1 MALPPTFLGKTALQW
16 FTFAV
21 STAYQIAQHN
31 KMKREADKRKGFAIN
46 TRGEATHIPIVYGK
60 QAVGFIEA
68 NHKTLNSFTYSAPN
82 SGGTEWHSKNSFL
95 NQNRGAGK
103 NSLLIMDGAI
113 CQGGIEGVQGIEV
126 DARQYNKD
134 KKHRHVFHTYNTQL
148 ASTSSLGSSNGLGD
162 NHFFTGLSHST
173 AAFLLNR
180 DDYNYNGIPNVTFF
194 VKGRKVRPVINS
206 GGSYSLGAYIYSNNP
221 SWCLLDYLLGD
232 HGRNINV
239 SDVDLESF
247 YNAGTICNTTVM
259 NNVTVAG
266 SVNGEY
272 PIEAYNTLND
282 FPDVTSDDTS
292 EETYYKA
299 VDTGNFYTFTQ
310 TGTEEEPNGSYSSA
324 TLGTRSIPLYECNIS
339 LDSEQTVRDNIEAI
353 LNTMPLSVLT
363 WTSDGKYKLQL
374 EYPSDQ
380 TELEALTV
388 KTFNNDNIIRDS
400 IDLQWAAASERY
412 NSVTVTF
419 LNEHENFKED
429 SKTWPDKETAA
440 GRALSATLLSQD
452 NNQPM
457 STDINLTG
465 ITDPY
470 HALAHAEQIG
480 RQSRT
485 FHTLSFVATK
495 EAIGLEPGDF
505 IKVELPLSDID
516 AVYRVNSTE
525 ISEDLTVKIDAF
537 YIDINGY
544 AWNVSDNDLPG
555 VTETNPTNF
564 DPDLITNLSWSTT
577 ALYNGVA
584 SGSLSWT
591 AADSDVLYYIVQA
604 SNDNQTTWFDL
615 GTTTGSV
622 FDVTALAQG
631 SYHWAVR
638 TVAPNG
644 QVSGRVVIGPYSLL
658 YTGPRTQDYIY
669 GTTANQDTNT
679 QSYNDTL
686 SETSYPYVAVIDY
699 KPDEQPTLPVRSSSG
714 ITLNFLSRTATLVRE
729 LSVYQ
734 RSLST
739 PSAPSGGSYNFST
752 NTLTPP
758 SGWYNSVPI
767 GVGPVWISNSQAEG
781 LSATTNA
788 TPASWSSPA
797 ILGQD
802 GEDAGVLI
810 VYADDA
816 SGTNKTTT
824 YSNQEYVLYYE
835 YAGTAPS
842 VSTVTGTWVK
852 FVGDDGTS
860 GQGIWP
866 IYATNASGSSQSFTI
881 GSREYV
887 TFYESISQPTLPVS
901 GQTFVKFIGDDGVT
915 GDDAP
920 RLTTVRVYRGATSQ
934 PSAPSATITWSN
946 LAVSGL
952 TSGWSLTAPTIDASS
967 TTTFYFSDI
976 SFTDPTGTAS
986 STDAT
991 GTTPTRSVNF
1001 DGIVSFTNLNTRLA
1015 DATTVIDGD
1024 RITTGT
1030 IDATQVNVTNI
1041 RADSIS
1047 VGTGTINTGVIPT
1060 LNQSKISG
1068 LTTDLSNVNT
1078 VASNAQSTADTAV
1091 NDASTAQSTANTAQS
1106 TADTAQSTANTAES
1120 TANTAQSTANTAQ
1133 STANTANSTANT
1145 AYTTAIGK
1153 IKSYYQSSTPSASA
1167 VGDIWFNTS
1176 QQKNYYWTGSSWQ
1189 PVALTADSIA
1199 ANYVYA
1205 GSVNAS
1211 QINAGTIN
1219 ADRIPTMATNQFTT
1233 MSGLYGNRSGDTDDP
1248 AATGIITTLYYTPSS
1263 SSKVLLSFYADV
1275 TFEQRGGGEGSY
1287 AFATDVYLNNSLV
1300 IVMGGGAST
1309 DGPVSAKLQGF
1320 HSFNSSATQQTIQ
1333 VRWRQFR
1340 GRKGRMQI
1348 HSGFVAGLFTQT

>member
-1 MALPPTFLGKTALQW
+1 MAPVVAKTALQW

-68 NHKTLNSFTYSAPN
+68 NHKTQNSFTYSAPN
-82 SGGTEWHSKNSFL
+82 SGGTEWHSKKTFL

-180 DDYNYNGIPNVTFF
+180 DDYNYNGIPSVTFF

-221 SWCLLDYLLGD
+221 SWCLLDYLLGE
-232 HGRNINV
+232 HGRNIDV

-310 TGTEEEPNGSYSSA
+310 TGTDESPNGSYSSA

-363 WTSDGKYKLQL
+363 WTSEGKYKLQL

-380 TELEALTV
+380 TELEALSV

-440 GRALSATLLSQD
+440 GRTLSATLLSQD

-470 HALAHAEQIG
+470 HALAHAEQIA
-480 RQSRT
+480 RQSRS

-658 YTGPRTQDYIY
+658 YTGPLTQDYIY
-669 GTTANQDTNT
+669 GTTSNQDTNT

-714 ITLNFLSRTATLVRE
+714 ITLNFLPRTATLVRE

-835 YAGTAPS
+835 YTGTAPS

-852 FVGDDGTS
+852 FVGADGTS

-866 IYATNASGSSQSFTI
+866 IYATSAAGASQSFTA

-887 TFYESISQPTLPVS
+887 TFYESLSQPTLPVS
-901 GQTFVKFIGDDGVT
+901 GQTFVKFIGDDGIS
-915 GDDAP
+915 GDPGAAGSNAP
-920 RLTTVRVYRGATSQ
+920 RLSNVRVYRGATSQ
-934 PSAPSATITWSN
+934 PSAPSATITWST
-946 LAVSGL
+946 LAVSSL

-967 TTTFYFSDI
+967 TTTYYFSDI
-976 SFTDPTGTAS
+976 SFVDATAS
-986 STDAT
+986 ATSTSST
-991 GTTPTRSVNF
+991 GTTPTRSINF

-1015 DATTVIDGD
+1015 DANTVIDGD

-1030 IDATQVNVTNI
+1030 IDATQVNVTNLN
-1041 RADSIS
+1041 ASSIT
-1047 VGTGTINTGVIPT
+1047 VGTFPQSQITNLSTDLTTINNAAG
-1060 LNQSKISG
+1060 
-1068 LTTDLSNVNT
+1068 
-1078 VASNAQSTADTAV
+1078 AAQSTANTAV
-1091 NDASTAQSTANTAQS
+1091 SDASTAQSTADSAATTATTAQS
-1106 TADTAQSTANTAES
+1106 TADSAAT
-1120 TANTAQSTANTAQ
+1120 
-1133 STANTANSTANT
+1133 TANTANSTANT
-1145 AYTTAIGK
+1145 AYTTSIGK
-1153 IKSYYQSSTPSASA
+1153 IKSYYQSNTPTASA

-1189 PVALTADSIA
+1189 AVALTADSIA

-1205 GSVNAS
+1205 GVVNAT
-1211 QINAGTIN
+1211 QINAGTLSIDRLPGLSTVAYDLSAGVAYIQQATATVTATFSSVPAGSKIIVNAAVGIN
-1219 ADRIPTMATNQFTT
+1219 GPGGSNDQSQGQISATSTGSFSVNAWNLSAFSYAVFGSTNEPLDWYYH
-1233 MSGLYGNRSGDTDDP
+1233 SGL
-1248 AATGIITTLYYTPSS
+1248 ATKSSTGSCSFTFQIYCNYSRRTYIDAMSITA
-1263 SSKVLLSFYADV
+1263 VA
-1275 TFEQRGGGEGSY
+1275 
-1287 AFATDVYLNNSLV
+1287 
-1300 IVMGGGAST
+1300 
-1309 DGPVSAKLQGF
+1309 
-1320 HSFNSSATQQTIQ
+1320 IQ
-1333 VRWRQFR
+1333 
-1340 GRKGRMQI
+1340 
-1348 HSGFVAGLFTQT
+1348 A

>member
-1 MALPPTFLGKTALQW
+1 MPFLGKTALQW
-16 FTFAV
+16 FAFAV

-68 NHKTLNSFTYSAPN
+68 NHKTQNSFTYSAPN

-126 DARQYNKD
+126 DGRQYNKD

-148 ASTSSLGSSNGLGD
+148 ASTSSLGSSNGFGANS

-221 SWCLLDYLLGD
+221 SWCLLDYLLGE

-363 WTSDGKYKLQL
+363 WTSEGKYKLQL

-380 TELEALTV
+380 TELEALAV

-440 GRALSATLLSQD
+440 GRTLSATLLSQD

-555 VTETNPTNF
+555 VTTTNPTNF

-658 YTGPRTQDYIY
+658 YTGPLTQDYIY

-686 SETSYPYVAVIDY
+686 SEASYPYVAVIDY
-699 KPDEQPTLPVRSSSG
+699 KPDEQPTLPIRSSSG
-714 ITLNFLSRTATLVRE
+714 ITLNFLPRTATLVRE

-739 PSAPSGGSYNFST
+739 PSAPSGGSYDFST

-788 TPASWSSPA
+788 TPASWSTPA

-824 YSNQEYVLYYE
+824 YSNQEYVLYHE
-835 YAGTAPS
+835 YTGTAPS

-852 FVGDDGTS
+852 FVGADGTS

-866 IYATNASGSSQSFTI
+866 IYATSAAGTSQSFTA

-887 TFYESISQPTLPVS
+887 TFYESLSQPTLPVS
-901 GQTFVKFIGDDGVT
+901 GQTFVKFIGGDGAT

-920 RLTTVRVYRGATSQ
+920 RLATVRVYIGAASQ
-934 PSAPSATITWSN
+934 PSQAPSATITWST
-946 LAVSGL
+946 LGVSL
-952 TSGWSLTAPTIDASS
+952 SSASQTAGWSLTAPTIDASS
-967 TTTFYFSDI
+967 TTTYYFSDI
-976 SFTDPTGTAS
+976 SFTDATGTA
-986 STDAT
+986 TNTTAT
-991 GTTPTRSVNF
+991 GTTPTRSINF

-1015 DATTVIDGD
+1015 DANTVIDGD

-1030 IDATQVNVTNI
+1030 IDATQVNVTNLN
-1041 RADSIS
+1041 ASSIT
-1047 VGTGTINTGVIPT
+1047 VGTFPQSQITNLSTDLTTINNAAG
-1060 LNQSKISG
+1060 
-1068 LTTDLSNVNT
+1068 
-1078 VASNAQSTADTAV
+1078 AAQSTANTAV
-1091 NDASTAQSTANTAQS
+1091 SDASTAQSTA
-1106 TADTAQSTANTAES
+1106 DTAISDAS
-1120 TANTAQSTANTAQ
+1120 TAQSTANTAQ
-1133 STANTANSTANT
+1133 STANTANNTANT

-1219 ADRIPTMATNQFTT
+1219 ANRIPTLSTAKFDI
-1233 MSGLYGNRSGDTDDP
+1233 MSGDSYGSNKGRDTATVTGTCATITFTPTATSNCVVAVSATLLFP
-1248 AATGIITTLYYTPSS
+1248 A
-1263 SSKVLLSFYADV
+1263 
-1275 TFEQRGGGEGSY
+1275 
-1287 AFATDVYLNNSLV
+1287 
-1300 IVMGGGAST
+1300 AST
-1309 DGPVSAKLQGF
+1309 DSTYAYTFGLKVNNVTQGGLVGHYNTDGSNVNRYLVLAHGFTASANTSYTIKVDFTESYGRAKAISCTQGALTAIF
-1320 HSFNSSATQQTIQ
+1320 TQQ
-1333 VRWRQFR
+1333 
-1340 GRKGRMQI
+1340 
-1348 HSGFVAGLFTQT
+1348 

>member
-1 MALPPTFLGKTALQW
+1 MPFLGKTALQW
-16 FTFAV
+16 FAFAV

-68 NHKTLNSFTYSAPN
+68 NHKTRNFFTYSAPN

-126 DARQYNKD
+126 DSRQYNKD

-221 SWCLLDYLLGD
+221 AWCLLDYLLGE

-310 TGTEEEPNGSYSSA
+310 TGTDEEPNGSYSSA

-380 TELEALTV
+380 TELEALAV

-440 GRALSATLLSQD
+440 GRTLSATLLSQD

-555 VTETNPTNF
+555 VITTNPPNF

-658 YTGPRTQDYIY
+658 YTGPLTQDYIY
-669 GTTANQDTNT
+669 GTTSNQDTNT
-679 QSYNDTL
+679 QSYNDSL
-686 SETSYPYVAVIDY
+686 SEDSYPYVAVIDY
-699 KPDEQPTLPVRSSSG
+699 KPDEQPTLPIRSSSG
-714 ITLNFLSRTATLVRE
+714 ITLNFLPRTAKLITQ
-729 LSVYQ
+729 LSIYQ
-734 RSLST
+734 RSVST
-739 PSAPSGGSYNFST
+739 PSTPSGGSYDFTTS
-752 NTLTPP
+752 TLTPP
-758 SGWYNSVPI
+758 SGWFTSVPI
-767 GVGPVWISNSQAEG
+767 GVGPVYQANGQAEG

-788 TPASWSSPA
+788 SIDSWSTPAVIGA
-797 ILGQD
+797 EG
-802 GEDAGVLI
+802 A
-810 VYADDA
+810 
-816 SGTNKTTT
+816 
-824 YSNQEYVLYYE
+824 
-835 YAGTAPS
+835 
-842 VSTVTGTWVK
+842 
-852 FVGDDGTS
+852 DGTS
-860 GQGIWP
+860 G
-866 IYATNASGSSQSFTI
+866 NS
-881 GSREYV
+881 V
-887 TFYESISQPTLPVS
+887 
-901 GQTFVKFIGDDGVT
+901 VT
-915 GDDAP
+915 GK
-920 RLTTVRVYRGATSQ
+920 VYYQTLQ
-934 PSAPSATITWSN
+934 PSSPGTPSATSYDTATGSFT
-946 LAVSGL
+946 GL
-952 TSGWSLTAPTIDASS
+952 TSGWSQNQPTADV
-967 TTTFYFSDI
+967 
-976 SFTDPTGTAS
+976 TDT
-986 STDAT
+986 
-991 GTTPTRSVNF
+991 
-1001 DGIVSFTNLNTRLA
+1001 TNLEWSSIFVVIIDPDDNQTINF
-1015 DATTVIDGD
+1015 TTSTGAAQFTTDIESDNYVAGSSGWKLERDTGNAEFGSAVI
-1024 RITTGT
+1024 RGT
-1030 IDATQVNVTNI
+1030 L
-1041 RADSIS
+1041 S
-1047 VGTGTINTGVIPT
+1047 VGQIPNGIDQTKITGLV
-1060 LNQSKISG
+1060 
-1068 LTTDLSNVNT
+1068 TDLT
-1078 VASNAQSTADTAV
+1078 
-1091 NDASTAQSTANTAQS
+1091 
-1106 TADTAQSTANTAES
+1106 
-1120 TANTAQSTANTAQ
+1120 TAQSTANTAQ

-1153 IKSYYQSSTPSASA
+1153 IKSYYQSSQPSASA
-1167 VGDIWFNTS
+1167 VGDIWYNTS
-1176 QQKNYYWTGSSWQ
+1176 DNKNYYWNGGSWIQ
-1189 PVALTADSIA
+1189 VAIEADSIV
-1199 ANYVYA
+1199 ANYIYGGTISA
-1205 GSVNAS
+1205 T
-1211 QINAGTIN
+1211 QINAGTLNIARLPGIGVAGATAVN
-1219 ADRIPTMATNQFTT
+1219 SSFNTSGTASVTVSFSGVNPGSSMMA
-1233 MSGLYGNRSGDTDDP
+1233 
-1248 AATGIITTLYYTPSS
+1248 IITGRFGMSKESPIVGIVPVGTNVTLAHTQSTGGFVSENSSPITPHTH
-1263 SSKVLLSFYADV
+1263 A
-1275 TFEQRGGGEGSY
+1275 
-1287 AFATDVYLNNSLV
+1287 
-1300 IVMGGGAST
+1300 
-1309 DGPVSAKLQGF
+1309 VSATATSTSGSLGF
-1320 HSFNSSATQQTIQ
+1320 TL
-1333 VRWRQFR
+1333 
-1340 GRKGRMQI
+1340 
-1348 HSGFVAGLFTQT
+1348 SGSPSGNMYYRVAVSLITFKA